1 MSSSARALPA
11 RRASMGAALVAHASR
26 MPAHALSCSPPPHS
40 LSLSAHPPTT
50 AVRSPLPSC
59 CRPLSFEGVSLTE
72 LHGAASSFAAWD
84 LDHDGVLSKEE
95 ALTVLASLAEEA
107 DGGGSGGGAPEAQTL
122 ERLFALMDADG
133 NGVVDFNEWL
143 AVRKQI

>member
-1 MSSSARALPA
+1 MPHPVVH
-11 RRASMGAALVAHASR
+11 LVA
-26 MPAHALSCSPPPHS
+26 
-40 LSLSAHPPTT
+40 
-50 AVRSPLPSC
+50 VRV
-59 CRPLSFEGVSLTE
+59 PLSFEGVSLTE

-107 DGGGSGGGAPEAQTL
+107 DGGGGGAPDAQTL

-133 NGVVDFNEWL
+133 NGVIDFNEWL